1 MEREREKEE
10 KEGVSISH
18 LACFR
23 PIGVKHIQKVLQP
36 TTHTYS
42 MHVVLG
48 L

>member
-1 MEREREKEE
+1 MEREKEE
-10 KEGVSISH
+10 KEGFSISH